1 MLRKIKILCIISVML
16 LLTGCVKFNTTM
28 DIKNDKSMDLSILY
42 AVDTSVLGEEELL
55 KEEDISEYKKA
66 GFEVTDYSEGNYK
79 GITLKKHVKNI
90 DKISKTTGN
99 VSFNIMG
106 SSNNE
111 DDSMFTVKKG
121 FLRNV
126 YTLKMESDSTNDMTN
141 GIDVTDGRKAL
152 EGEDDTLLD
161 DYPTDDTL
169 LDDYSDDGYSF
180 DDADYTQY
188 LSQMDLSLTVNL
200 PNKPISNNATS
211 VSNNGK
217 SLTWNLATQQ
227 EDVELTFALYNL
239 SNLLIC
245 VVGVIVVVVVVV
257 VIISKSGKNKN
268 ISNNQATNNEQN
280 VNTNNSNEGNN
291 MNNTSNE
298 GNNMNNTSNEGN
310 NMNNTSNEV
319 QPMVENVNNEV
330 QPVVESVNNDS
341 INNSVSDVPSV
352 EVAPTEAVNNV
363 NEQDDIFP
371 DNQPNTE
378 QNEDSSPLE
387 DLFNNNTNN
396 N

>member
-280 VNTNNSNEGNN
+280 VNTNNSNEV
-291 MNNTSNE
+291 
-298 GNNMNNTSNEGN
+298 NNMNNTSNEGN

>member
-1 MLRKIKILCIISVML
+1 MLRKIKILCIISMMF
-16 LLTGCVKFNTTM
+16 LLTGCVKLNMTM

-42 AVDTSVLGEEELL
+42 AVDTTIMGEEELF
-55 KEEDISEYKKA
+55 KEEDLNEYKES
-66 GFEVTDYSEGNYK
+66 GFEVKDYSEGNYK

-90 DKISKTTGN
+90 DKVSKTTGA
-99 VSFNIMG
+99 VSFNIMD
-106 SSNNE
+106 SSNDE

-121 FLRNV
+121 FLKNV
-126 YTLKMESDSTNDMTN
+126 YTLKMKSDSTGEMTN

-152 EGEDDTLLD
+152 EDEDDTLLD
-161 DYPTDDTL
+161 DYPSDDSL

-180 DDADYTQY
+180 DDVDYTQY

-200 PNKPISNNATS
+200 PNEPISHNATN
-211 VSNNGK
+211 VSNDGK

-239 SNLLIC
+239 SNIFVC
-245 VVGVIVVVVVVV
+245 VIGIVVVVVGVV
-257 VIISKSGKNKN
+257 LVIAKSGKNKN
-268 ISNNQATNNEQN
+268 GSNNQATNTNN
-280 VNTNNSNEGNN
+280 LNMNNSNEV
-291 MNNTSNE
+291 
-298 GNNMNNTSNEGN
+298 N

-330 QPVVESVNNDS
+330 QPVVESVNNNS

-352 EVAPTEAVNNV
+352 EVAPTEVVNNEQTTV

-378 QNEDSSPLE
+378 QNGDSSPLE

>member
-280 VNTNNSNEGNN
+280 VNTNNSNEVNN

>member
-1 MLRKIKILCIISVML
+1 MLRKIKILCIISMML

-42 AVDTSVLGEEELL
+42 AIDTTVLGKEELL
-55 KEEDISEYKKA
+55 KEEDIAEYKKA
-66 GFEVTDYSEGNYK
+66 GFEVTDYTEGNYK

-126 YTLKMESDSTNDMTN
+126 YTLKMENDSTNDMTN

-280 VNTNNSNEGNN
+280 VNTNNSNEV
-291 MNNTSNE
+291 
-298 GNNMNNTSNEGN
+298 NNMNNTSNEGN

>member
-1 MLRKIKILCIISVML
+1 MLRKIKILCIISMMF
-16 LLTGCVKFNTTM
+16 LLTGCVKLNMTM

-42 AVDTSVLGEEELL
+42 AVDTTIMGEEELF
-55 KEEDISEYKKA
+55 KEEDLNEYKES
-66 GFEVTDYSEGNYK
+66 GFEVKDYSEGNYK

-90 DKISKTTGN
+90 DKVSKTTGA

-106 SSNNE
+106 SSNDE

-121 FLRNV
+121 FLKNV
-126 YTLKMESDSTNDMTN
+126 YTLKMKSDSTGEMTN

-152 EGEDDTLLD
+152 EDEDDTLLD
-161 DYPTDDTL
+161 DYPSDDSL

-180 DDADYTQY
+180 DDVDYTQY

-200 PNKPISNNATS
+200 PNKPISHNATN
-211 VSNNGK
+211 VSNDGK

-239 SNLLIC
+239 SNIFVC
-245 VVGVIVVVVVVV
+245 VIGIVVVVVGVV
-257 VIISKSGKNKN
+257 LVIAKSGKNKN
-268 ISNNQATNNEQN
+268 GSNNQVINNEQN
-280 VNTNNSNEGNN
+280 ANTNNLNMNNSNEV
-291 MNNTSNE
+291 
-298 GNNMNNTSNEGN
+298 N

-330 QPVVESVNNDS
+330 QPVVESVNNNS

-352 EVAPTEAVNNV
+352 EVAPTEVVNNEQTTV

-378 QNEDSSPLE
+378 QNGDSSPLE